1 MYRAPS
7 PEHIYLE
14 LAELAMTDDHPPT
27 EVPIYEQVDTSFHH
41 VHDHMYIIN
50 DQVIECH
57 NPGYGIMA

>member
-27 EVPIYEQVDTSFHH
+27 EVPIYEQVDTSIHD
-41 VHDHMYIIN
+41 VHDHMYIVH
-50 DQVIECH
+50 DQVIIT
-57 NPGYGIMA
+57 NPGYGIMP